1 MKRYKVVYA
10 ALLVSAMLGITACG
24 KTVVYDES
32 NLPTETVK
40 GAETAEEVVTE
51 GAGTE
56 NSESTDSGKPENDG
70 ARSAGID
77 KVHEVVDNKAT
88 NTKIEDEAKQQE
100 VIAAIRGKL
109 NEAHSSLSSVGTVN
123 FEMIQLDKASYAPK
137 RYIANINRTVKKTG
151 KVYSVESLSDETYKG
166 VESLT
171 NRKTYLIDSGDR
183 TLSYS
188 KKYDSTLEDGSK
200 KPWLAVI
207 VDKDI
212 ENEPINL
219 SEVDKALDLSL
230 FEVGEETNDNVE
242 SYTLTCYIPI
252 YSELELMGINPDSV
266 LVSKDNSGE
275 YKGTIKIYA
284 DKSDYTIHK
293 IEFSGKKAMDVYYNN
308 TYTASGES
316 SEDVKIQKCRASF
329 KLGDYSD
336 LKIDIPK
343 EIEEKLP
350 EDAKAAAE
358 SFVTPTEDKESI
370 SLDGDFSLGLEAGS
384 AGKTDESSKTET
396 SGTDAASTESKGDS
410 LKK

>member
-1 MKRYKVVYA
+1 MKRRKVVYA
-10 ALLVSAMLGITACG
+10 ALLVSAVLGITACG

-40 GAETAEEVVTE
+40 GAEIEEAMTE
-51 GAGTE
+51 GASTE
-56 NSESTDSGKPENDG
+56 SAERTDSGKPENDG

-171 NRKTYLIDSGDR
+171 NRKTYLIDSGER

-230 FEVGEETNDNVE
+230 FEVGEETNDNIE

-316 SEDVKIQKCRASF
+316 SEEVKIQKCRASF

-370 SLDGDFSLGLEAGS
+370 SLDGDFSLGLEAG
-384 AGKTDESSKTET
+384 KTDESSKAET
-396 SGTDAASTESKGDS
+396 SGADAATEASKDS

>member
-1 MKRYKVVYA
+1 MRRRKVVYA
-10 ALLVSAMLGITACG
+10 ALLATAVLGITACG

-40 GAETAEEVVTE
+40 GAETEEAMTE
-51 GAGTE
+51 GASTE
-56 NSESTDSGKPENDG
+56 SAESTDSGKPENDG

-230 FEVGEETNDNVE
+230 FEVGEETNDNIE

-266 LVSKDNSGE
+266 LVSEDNSGE

-316 SEDVKIQKCRASF
+316 SEEVKIQKCRASF

-370 SLDGDFSLGLEAGS
+370 SLDGDFSLGLEAS
-384 AGKTDESSKTET
+384 KTDESSKAET
-396 SGTDAASTESKGDS
+396 SGADAATEASKGN
-410 LKK
+410 

>member
-1 MKRYKVVYA
+1 MKNRRAVYA
-10 ALLVSAMLGITACG
+10 AILASAVLGITACG

-40 GAETAEEVVTE
+40 GAETTE
-51 GAGTE
+51 GAVTEETGTE
-56 NSESTDSGKPENDG
+56 SAESTDSGKPENDG

-171 NRKTYLIDSGDR
+171 NRKTYLIDSGER

-230 FEVGEETNDNVE
+230 FEVGEETNDNIE

-316 SEDVKIQKCRASF
+316 SEEVKIQKCRASF

-370 SLDGDFSLGLEAGS
+370 SLDGDFSLGLEAS
-384 AGKTDESSKTET
+384 KTDDSGKAET
-396 SGTDAASTESKGDS
+396 SGTDAATEASKDS

>member
-1 MKRYKVVYA
+1 MKRRKVVYA
-10 ALLVSAMLGITACG
+10 ALLVSAVLGITACG

-40 GAETAEEVVTE
+40 GAETTEEAATDGASTE
-51 GAGTE
+51 S
-56 NSESTDSGKPENDG
+56 SESTESGKPENDG
-70 ARSAGID
+70 ARSVGID

-171 NRKTYLIDSGDR
+171 NRKTYLIDSGER

-230 FEVGEETNDNVE
+230 FEVGEETNDNIE

-370 SLDGDFSLGLEAGS
+370 SLDGDFSLGLEAG
-384 AGKTDESSKTET
+384 KTDESSKAET
-396 SGTDAASTESKGDS
+396 GGTDAASEDS

>member
-1 MKRYKVVYA
+1 MRRAVYA
-10 ALLVSAMLGITACG
+10 AILATAVLGITACG

-40 GAETAEEVVTE
+40 GAETTE
-51 GAGTE
+51 GAVTEETGTE
-56 NSESTDSGKPENDG
+56 SAESPDSGKPENDG

-171 NRKTYLIDSGDR
+171 NRKTYLIDSGER

-230 FEVGEETNDNVE
+230 FEVGEETNDNIE

-316 SEDVKIQKCRASF
+316 SEEVKIQKCRASF

-370 SLDGDFSLGLEAGS
+370 SLDGDFSLGLEAG
-384 AGKTDESSKTET
+384 KTDESSKAET
-396 SGTDAASTESKGDS
+396 SGTSAASEDS

>member
-1 MKRYKVVYA
+1 MKRRKVVCA
-10 ALLVSAMLGITACG
+10 ALLALAVIGVTACG

-40 GAETAEEVVTE
+40 GAETEEAVTE
-51 GAGTE
+51 GASTE
-56 NSESTDSGKPENDG
+56 SAESTDSGKPENDG

-230 FEVGEETNDNVE
+230 FEVGEETNDNIE

-316 SEDVKIQKCRASF
+316 SEEVKIQKCRASF

-370 SLDGDFSLGLEAGS
+370 SLDGDFSLGLD
-384 AGKTDESSKTET
+384 AGKTDDSGKAET
-396 SGTDAASTESKGDS
+396 SGTDAASEDS

>member
-1 MKRYKVVYA
+1 MKRRKVVYA
-10 ALLVSAMLGITACG
+10 ALLAIAVLGLTACG

-40 GAETAEEVVTE
+40 GAETEEAVTE
-51 GAGTE
+51 EARSE
-56 NSESTDSGKPENDG
+56 RAESTDSGKPENDG

-171 NRKTYLIDSGDR
+171 NRKTYLIDSGER

-230 FEVGEETNDNVE
+230 FEVGEETNDNIE

-316 SEDVKIQKCRASF
+316 SEEVKIQKCRASF

-370 SLDGDFSLGLEAGS
+370 SLDGDFSLGLEAG
-384 AGKTDESSKTET
+384 KTDESGKAET
-396 SGTDAASTESKGDS
+396 SGADTASTESNGDS

>member
-1 MKRYKVVYA
+1 MKNRRAVYA
-10 ALLVSAMLGITACG
+10 AILATAVLGITACG

-40 GAETAEEVVTE
+40 GAETEEAMTE
-51 GAGTE
+51 GASTG
-56 NSESTDSGKPENDG
+56 SAESTDSGKPENDG

-77 KVHEVVDNKAT
+77 KIHEVVDNKAT
-88 NTKIEDEAKQQE
+88 NTKVEDEAKQQE

-171 NRKTYLIDSGDR
+171 NRKTYLIDSGER

-219 SEVDKALDLSL
+219 SEIDKALDLSL
-230 FEVGEETNDNVE
+230 FEVGEETNDNIE

-316 SEDVKIQKCRASF
+316 SEEVKIQKCRASF

-370 SLDGDFSLGLEAGS
+370 SLDGDFSLGLDAGS
-384 AGKTDESSKTET
+384 AGKTDDSSKAET
-396 SGTDAASTESKGDS
+396 SGTDTTSEDS

>member
-1 MKRYKVVYA
+1 MKKRRVVYA
-10 ALLVSAMLGITACG
+10 AILAIAVLGLTACG

-51 GAGTE
+51 GAGKE
-56 NSESTDSGKPENDG
+56 SAESTDSGKPENDG

-171 NRKTYLIDSGDR
+171 NRKTYLIDSGER

-200 KPWLAVI
+200 KSWLAVI

-219 SEVDKALDLSL
+219 SEIDKALDLSL
-230 FEVGEETNDNVE
+230 FEVGEETNDNIE

-316 SEDVKIQKCRASF
+316 SEEVKIQNCRATF

-336 LKIDIPK
+336 LKNDIPK

-370 SLDGDFSLGLEAGS
+370 SLDGDFSLGLEAGKADDS
-384 AGKTDESSKTET
+384 NKAET
-396 SGTDAASTESKGDS
+396 SGTDTASEDS

>member
-1 MKRYKVVYA
+1 MKRRKVVYA
-10 ALLVSAMLGITACG
+10 ALLVSAVLGITACG

-40 GAETAEEVVTE
+40 GAETEEVVTE
-51 GAGTE
+51 AARSE
-56 NSESTDSGKPENDG
+56 NTESTESGKPENDG

-171 NRKTYLIDSGDR
+171 NRKTYLIDSGER

-230 FEVGEETNDNVE
+230 FEVGEETNDNIE

-370 SLDGDFSLGLEAGS
+370 SLDGDFSLGLEAG
-384 AGKTDESSKTET
+384 KTDESSKAET
-396 SGTDAASTESKGDS
+396 SGADAASTESKGDS

>member
-1 MKRYKVVYA
+1 MKRRKVVYA
-10 ALLVSAMLGITACG
+10 ALLVSAVLGITACG

-40 GAETAEEVVTE
+40 GAETTEEVVTD
-51 GAGTE
+51 GASTE
-56 NSESTDSGKPENDG
+56 SAESTDSGKPENDG

-171 NRKTYLIDSGDR
+171 NRKTYLIDSGER

-230 FEVGEETNDNVE
+230 FEVGEETNDNIE

-370 SLDGDFSLGLEAGS
+370 SLDGDFSLGLEAG
-384 AGKTDESSKTET
+384 KTDESSKAET
-396 SGTDAASTESKGDS
+396 SGTDAATEASKDS

>member
-1 MKRYKVVYA
+1 MKKRRVVYA
-10 ALLVSAMLGITACG
+10 ALLALAVIGVTACG

-40 GAETAEEVVTE
+40 GAETEEAVTE
-51 GAGTE
+51 GASTE
-56 NSESTDSGKPENDG
+56 SVEGTDSGKPENDG

-219 SEVDKALDLSL
+219 SEVDKVLDLSL
-230 FEVGEETNDNVE
+230 FEVGEETNDNIE

-316 SEDVKIQKCRASF
+316 SEEVKIQKCRASF

-370 SLDGDFSLGLEAGS
+370 SLDGDFSLGLEAS
-384 AGKTDESSKTET
+384 KTDESSKAET

>member
-1 MKRYKVVYA
+1 MKKRKVVYA
-10 ALLVSAMLGITACG
+10 AILVSAVLGITACG

-40 GAETAEEVVTE
+40 GAETEEAVTDV
-51 GAGTE
+51 AS
-56 NSESTDSGKPENDG
+56 SESAESTESGKPENDG

-230 FEVGEETNDNVE
+230 FEVGEETNDNIE

-316 SEDVKIQKCRASF
+316 SEEVKIQKCRASF

-370 SLDGDFSLGLEAGS
+370 SLDGDFSLGLEAS
-384 AGKTDESSKTET
+384 KTDESSKAET
-396 SGTDAASTESKGDS
+396 SGTDAASGDS

>member
-1 MKRYKVVYA
+1 MKKRKVVYA
-10 ALLVSAMLGITACG
+10 ALLAIAVLGLTACG

-40 GAETAEEVVTE
+40 GAETEEAVTE
-51 GAGTE
+51 GASTE
-56 NSESTDSGKPENDG
+56 SVEGTDSGKPENDG

-171 NRKTYLIDSGDR
+171 NRKTYLIDSGER

-230 FEVGEETNDNVE
+230 FEVGEETNDNIE

-316 SEDVKIQKCRASF
+316 SEEVKIQKCRASF

-370 SLDGDFSLGLEAGS
+370 SLDGDFSLGLEAG
-384 AGKTDESSKTET
+384 KTDESSKAET
-396 SGTDAASTESKGDS
+396 RGTDAASTESKGDS

>member
-1 MKRYKVVYA
+1 MKRRKVVYA
-10 ALLVSAMLGITACG
+10 ALLVSAVLGITACG

-40 GAETAEEVVTE
+40 GAETTE
-51 GAGTE
+51 GAVTEETGTE
-56 NSESTDSGKPENDG
+56 SAESTESGKPENDG

-219 SEVDKALDLSL
+219 SEIDKVLDLSL
-230 FEVGEETNDNVE
+230 FEVGEETNDNIE

-370 SLDGDFSLGLEAGS
+370 SLDGDFSLGLEAS
-384 AGKTDESSKTET
+384 KTDDSGKAET
-396 SGTDAASTESKGDS
+396 SGADAASEDS

>member
-1 MKRYKVVYA
+1 MKKHKVVYA
-10 ALLVSAMLGITACG
+10 ALLVSAVLGITACG

-40 GAETAEEVVTE
+40 GAETEEAVTE
-51 GAGTE
+51 GASTE
-56 NSESTDSGKPENDG
+56 SVESTDSGKPENDG

-230 FEVGEETNDNVE
+230 FEVGEETNDNIE

-266 LVSKDNSGE
+266 LVSKDNSSE

-316 SEDVKIQKCRASF
+316 SEEVKIQKCRASF

-370 SLDGDFSLGLEAGS
+370 SLDGDFSLGLEAG
-384 AGKTDESSKTET
+384 KTDESSKAET

>member
-1 MKRYKVVYA
+1 MKRRKVVYA
-10 ALLVSAMLGITACG
+10 ALLVSAVLGITACG

-51 GAGTE
+51 STGTE
-56 NSESTDSGKPENDG
+56 SAESTDSGKPENDG

-171 NRKTYLIDSGDR
+171 NRKTYLIDSGER

-219 SEVDKALDLSL
+219 SEVDKAIDLSL
-230 FEVGEETNDNVE
+230 FEVGEETNDNIE

-316 SEDVKIQKCRASF
+316 SEEVKIQKCRASF

-370 SLDGDFSLGLEAGS
+370 SLDGDFSLGLEAG
-384 AGKTDESSKTET
+384 KTDESSKAET
-396 SGTDAASTESKGDS
+396 SGADAATEESKDS

>member
-1 MKRYKVVYA
+1 MKRRKVVYA
-10 ALLVSAMLGITACG
+10 ALLATAVIGVTACG
-24 KTVVYDES
+24 KTVVYDET

-40 GAETAEEVVTE
+40 GAETEEAVTE
-51 GAGTE
+51 GASTE
-56 NSESTDSGKPENDG
+56 RVEGTDSGKPENDG

-77 KVHEVVDNKAT
+77 KIHEVVDNKAT

-100 VIAAIRGKL
+100 VIVAIRGKL

-230 FEVGEETNDNVE
+230 FEVGEETNDNIE

-316 SEDVKIQKCRASF
+316 SEEVKIQKCRASF

-370 SLDGDFSLGLEAGS
+370 SLDGDFSLGLEAG
-384 AGKTDESSKTET
+384 KTDDSGKAET
-396 SGTDAASTESKGDS
+396 SGTDAASEESKDS

>member
-1 MKRYKVVYA
+1 MKRRKVVYA
-10 ALLVSAMLGITACG
+10 ALLALAVLGITACG

-40 GAETAEEVVTE
+40 GAETTE
-51 GAGTE
+51 GAVTEETGTE
-56 NSESTDSGKPENDG
+56 SSESTDSGKPENDG

-230 FEVGEETNDNVE
+230 FEVGEETNDNIE

-316 SEDVKIQKCRASF
+316 SEEVKIQKCRASF

-370 SLDGDFSLGLEAGS
+370 SLDGDFSLGLDAS
-384 AGKTDESSKTET
+384 KTDESSKAET
-396 SGTDAASTESKGDS
+396 SGADMATEASKDS

>member
-1 MKRYKVVYA
+1 MKNRRAVYA
-10 ALLVSAMLGITACG
+10 AILATAVLGITACG

-40 GAETAEEVVTE
+40 GAETTEEVVTD
-51 GAGTE
+51 GTSTE
-56 NSESTDSGKPENDG
+56 SSESAESGKPENDG

-230 FEVGEETNDNVE
+230 FEVGEETNDNIE

-316 SEDVKIQKCRASF
+316 SEEVKIQKCRASF

-370 SLDGDFSLGLEAGS
+370 SLDGDFSLGLD
-384 AGKTDESSKTET
+384 AGKTDESSKAET
-396 SGTDAASTESKGDS
+396 SGTDTASEDS

>member
-1 MKRYKVVYA
+1 MKNRRAVYA
-10 ALLVSAMLGITACG
+10 AILATAVLGITACG

-40 GAETAEEVVTE
+40 GAETEEAVTD
-51 GAGTE
+51 GASTE
-56 NSESTDSGKPENDG
+56 SAESTDSGKPENDG

-230 FEVGEETNDNVE
+230 FEVGEETNDNIE

-316 SEDVKIQKCRASF
+316 SEEVKIQKCRASF

-370 SLDGDFSLGLEAGS
+370 SLDGDFSLGLEAG
-384 AGKTDESSKTET
+384 KTDESSKTET
-396 SGTDAASTESKGDS
+396 SGADAASTESKGDS

>member
-1 MKRYKVVYA
+1 MKKRKIVYA
-10 ALLVSAMLGITACG
+10 ALLATAMLGLTACG

-40 GAETAEEVVTE
+40 GAETTEEAVTD
-51 GAGTE
+51 GASTE
-56 NSESTDSGKPENDG
+56 SSESTESGKPENDG

-171 NRKTYLIDSGDR
+171 NRKTYLIDSGER

-219 SEVDKALDLSL
+219 SEVDKVLDLSL
-230 FEVGEETNDNVE
+230 FEVGEETNDNIE

-384 AGKTDESSKTET
+384 AGKTDESSKAET
-396 SGTDAASTESKGDS
+396 RGTDAASEDS

>member
-1 MKRYKVVYA
+1 MKRRKVVYA
-10 ALLVSAMLGITACG
+10 ALLVSAVLGITACG

-40 GAETAEEVVTE
+40 GAETTE
-51 GAGTE
+51 GAVTEETGTE
-56 NSESTDSGKPENDG
+56 SAESTDSGKPENDG

-188 KKYDSTLEDGSK
+188 KKYDSTLADGSK

-230 FEVGEETNDNVE
+230 FEVGEETNDNIE

-316 SEDVKIQKCRASF
+316 SEEVKIQKCRASF

-370 SLDGDFSLGLEAGS
+370 SLDGDFSLGLEAS
-384 AGKTDESSKTET
+384 KTDDSGKAET
-396 SGTDAASTESKGDS
+396 SGADAASEDS

>member
-1 MKRYKVVYA
+1 MKRRKVVYA
-10 ALLVSAMLGITACG
+10 ALLVSAVLGITACG

-40 GAETAEEVVTE
+40 GAESA
-51 GAGTE
+51 
-56 NSESTDSGKPENDG
+56 ESTDSGKPENDG

-230 FEVGEETNDNVE
+230 FEVGEETNDNIE

-370 SLDGDFSLGLEAGS
+370 SLDGDFSLGLD
-384 AGKTDESSKTET
+384 AGKTDDSGKAET
-396 SGTDAASTESKGDS
+396 SGTDAASEESKDS

>member
-1 MKRYKVVYA
+1 MKRRKVVYA
-10 ALLVSAMLGITACG
+10 ALLATAVLGITACG

-40 GAETAEEVVTE
+40 GAETTE
-51 GAGTE
+51 GAVTEETGTE
-56 NSESTDSGKPENDG
+56 SAESTESGKPENDG

-230 FEVGEETNDNVE
+230 FEVGEETNDNIE

-316 SEDVKIQKCRASF
+316 SEEVKIQKCRASF

-370 SLDGDFSLGLEAGS
+370 SLDGDFSLGLEAG
-384 AGKTDESSKTET
+384 KTDESSKAET
-396 SGTDAASTESKGDS
+396 SGTDAASEESTDS

>member
-1 MKRYKVVYA
+1 MKKRKVVYA
-10 ALLVSAMLGITACG
+10 ALLATAVLGLTACG

-40 GAETAEEVVTE
+40 GAETEEAVTE
-51 GAGTE
+51 EARSE
-56 NSESTDSGKPENDG
+56 SAESTDSGKPENDG

-88 NTKIEDEAKQQE
+88 NTKIEDTAKQQE

-171 NRKTYLIDSGDR
+171 NRKTYLIDSGER

-230 FEVGEETNDNVE
+230 FEVGEETNDNIE

-316 SEDVKIQKCRASF
+316 SEEVKIQKCRASF

-370 SLDGDFSLGLEAGS
+370 SLDGDFSLGLEAS
-384 AGKTDESSKTET
+384 KTDESSKAET
-396 SGTDAASTESKGDS
+396 SGTDAATEDKKG
-410 LKK
+410 K

>member
-1 MKRYKVVYA
+1 MKNRRAVYA
-10 ALLVSAMLGITACG
+10 AILATAVLGITACG

-40 GAETAEEVVTE
+40 GAETEEAVTE
-51 GAGTE
+51 GASTE
-56 NSESTDSGKPENDG
+56 SVESTDSGKPENDG

-230 FEVGEETNDNVE
+230 FEVGEETNDNIE

-266 LVSKDNSGE
+266 LVSKDNSSE

-316 SEDVKIQKCRASF
+316 SEEVKIQKCRASF

-384 AGKTDESSKTET
+384 AGKTDESSKAET
-396 SGTDAASTESKGDS
+396 SGTDTASEES

>member
-1 MKRYKVVYA
+1 MKKRRVVYA
-10 ALLVSAMLGITACG
+10 AILATAVLGITACG

-40 GAETAEEVVTE
+40 GAETTE
-51 GAGTE
+51 GAVTEETGTE
-56 NSESTDSGKPENDG
+56 SAESTDSGKPENDG

-230 FEVGEETNDNVE
+230 FEVGEETNDNIE

-316 SEDVKIQKCRASF
+316 SEEVKIQKCRASF

-370 SLDGDFSLGLEAGS
+370 SLDGDFSLGLEAG
-384 AGKTDESSKTET
+384 KTDDSSKAET
-396 SGTDAASTESKGDS
+396 SGADTATEASKG
-410 LKK
+410 K

>member
-1 MKRYKVVYA
+1 MKRRKVVYA
-10 ALLVSAMLGITACG
+10 ALLALAVLGITACG

-40 GAETAEEVVTE
+40 GAETTEEVVRE
-51 GAGTE
+51 GASTE
-56 NSESTDSGKPENDG
+56 SAESTESGKPENDG

-219 SEVDKALDLSL
+219 SEIDKVLDLSL
-230 FEVGEETNDNVE
+230 FEVGEETNDNIE

-370 SLDGDFSLGLEAGS
+370 SLDGDFSLGLEAG
-384 AGKTDESSKTET
+384 KTDDSSKAET
-396 SGTDAASTESKGDS
+396 SGTDTTSEDS

>member
-1 MKRYKVVYA
+1 MKRRKVVYA
-10 ALLVSAMLGITACG
+10 ALLVSAVLGITACG

-40 GAETAEEVVTE
+40 GAETEEVVTD
-51 GAGTE
+51 GASTE
-56 NSESTDSGKPENDG
+56 SAESTDSGKPENDG

-230 FEVGEETNDNVE
+230 FEVGEETNDNIE

-316 SEDVKIQKCRASF
+316 SEEVKIQKCRASF

-370 SLDGDFSLGLEAGS
+370 SLDGDFSLGLD
-384 AGKTDESSKTET
+384 AGKTDDSGKAET
-396 SGTDAASTESKGDS
+396 SGTDAASEDS

>member
-1 MKRYKVVYA
+1 MKRRKVVYA
-10 ALLVSAMLGITACG
+10 ALLALAVLGITACG

-40 GAETAEEVVTE
+40 GAETEETVTE
-51 GAGTE
+51 GASTE
-56 NSESTDSGKPENDG
+56 SAESTDSGKPENDG

-171 NRKTYLIDSGDR
+171 NRKTYLIDSGER

-230 FEVGEETNDNVE
+230 FEVGEETNDNIE

-316 SEDVKIQKCRASF
+316 SEEVKIQKCRASF

-370 SLDGDFSLGLEAGS
+370 SLDGDFSLGLEAG
-384 AGKTDESSKTET
+384 KTDESSKAET
-396 SGTDAASTESKGDS
+396 SGTDAATEASKDS

>member
-1 MKRYKVVYA
+1 MKRRKVVYA
-10 ALLVSAMLGITACG
+10 ALLVSAVLGITACG

-40 GAETAEEVVTE
+40 GAETAGGVVTE

-56 NSESTDSGKPENDG
+56 SVESTDSGKPENDG

-230 FEVGEETNDNVE
+230 FEVGEETNDNIE

-266 LVSKDNSGE
+266 LVSKDNSSE

-316 SEDVKIQKCRASF
+316 SEEVKIQKCRASF

-370 SLDGDFSLGLEAGS
+370 SLDGDFSLGLEAG
-384 AGKTDESSKTET
+384 KTDDSSKAET
-396 SGTDAASTESKGDS
+396 SGTDAATEASKDS

>member
-1 MKRYKVVYA
+1 MKKRRVVYA
-10 ALLVSAMLGITACG
+10 ALLAIAVIGVTACG

-40 GAETAEEVVTE
+40 GAETEEAVTE
-51 GAGTE
+51 GASTE
-56 NSESTDSGKPENDG
+56 SVEGTDSGKPENDG

-230 FEVGEETNDNVE
+230 FEVGEETNDNIE

-266 LVSKDNSGE
+266 LVSKDNSSE

-316 SEDVKIQKCRASF
+316 SEEVKIQKCRASF

-370 SLDGDFSLGLEAGS
+370 SLDGDFSLGLDAGS
-384 AGKTDESSKTET
+384 ADKTDESGKAET
-396 SGTDAASTESKGDS
+396 SGADAASEESTDS

>member
-1 MKRYKVVYA
+1 MKRRKVVYA
-10 ALLVSAMLGITACG
+10 ALLVSAVLGITACG

-40 GAETAEEVVTE
+40 GAETTEEVVTD
-51 GAGTE
+51 GTSTE
-56 NSESTDSGKPENDG
+56 SAESTDSGKPENDG

-219 SEVDKALDLSL
+219 SEVDKVLDLSL
-230 FEVGEETNDNVE
+230 FEVGEETNDNIE

-316 SEDVKIQKCRASF
+316 SEEVKIQKCRASF

-370 SLDGDFSLGLEAGS
+370 SLDGDFSLGLEAS
-384 AGKTDESSKTET
+384 KTDDSSKTET
-396 SGTDAASTESKGDS
+396 SGTDTATEASKG
-410 LKK
+410 K

>member
-1 MKRYKVVYA
+1 MKRCKVVYA
-10 ALLVSAMLGITACG
+10 ALLATAVLGLTACG

-56 NSESTDSGKPENDG
+56 SSESTDSRKPENDG

-219 SEVDKALDLSL
+219 SEIDKALDLSL
-230 FEVGEETNDNVE
+230 FEVGEETNDNIE

-308 TYTASGES
+308 TYTVSGES

-370 SLDGDFSLGLEAGS
+370 SLDGDFSLGLD
-384 AGKTDESSKTET
+384 AGKTDDSGKAET
-396 SGTDAASTESKGDS
+396 SGTDTASEDS

>member
-1 MKRYKVVYA
+1 MKKRKVVYA
-10 ALLVSAMLGITACG
+10 ALLVTAMLGITACG

-40 GAETAEEVVTE
+40 GAETEEAVTD
-51 GAGTE
+51 GAS
-56 NSESTDSGKPENDG
+56 SESAESTESGKPENDG

-137 RYIANINRTVKKTG
+137 RYIANINRTVKKAG

-230 FEVGEETNDNVE
+230 FEVGAETNDNIE

-266 LVSKDNSGE
+266 LVSKDNSSE

-316 SEDVKIQKCRASF
+316 SEEVKIQKCRASF

-370 SLDGDFSLGLEAGS
+370 SLDGDFSLGLEAS
-384 AGKTDESSKTET
+384 KTDDSSKAET
-396 SGTDAASTESKGDS
+396 SGTDAASGDS

>member
-1 MKRYKVVYA
+1 MKNRRAVYA

-40 GAETAEEVVTE
+40 GAETAEEAVTE
-51 GAGTE
+51 GASTE
-56 NSESTDSGKPENDG
+56 SVKGTDSGKPENDG

-230 FEVGEETNDNVE
+230 FEVGEETNDNIE

-316 SEDVKIQKCRASF
+316 SEEVKIQKCRASF

-358 SFVTPTEDKESI
+358 SFVMPTEDKESI

-384 AGKTDESSKTET
+384 AGKTDESGKAET
-396 SGTDAASTESKGDS
+396 SGADAASEDS

>member
-1 MKRYKVVYA
+1 MRRHKVVYA
-10 ALLVSAMLGITACG
+10 ALLVTAMLGLTACG

-40 GAETAEEVVTE
+40 GAETEEAVTE
-51 GAGTE
+51 EAG
-56 NSESTDSGKPENDG
+56 
-70 ARSAGID
+70 SAGID

-171 NRKTYLIDSGDR
+171 NRKTYLIDSGER

-230 FEVGEETNDNVE
+230 FEVGEETNDNIE

-316 SEDVKIQKCRASF
+316 SEEVKIQKCRASF

-370 SLDGDFSLGLEAGS
+370 SLDGDFSLGLEAG
-384 AGKTDESSKTET
+384 KTDESGKAET